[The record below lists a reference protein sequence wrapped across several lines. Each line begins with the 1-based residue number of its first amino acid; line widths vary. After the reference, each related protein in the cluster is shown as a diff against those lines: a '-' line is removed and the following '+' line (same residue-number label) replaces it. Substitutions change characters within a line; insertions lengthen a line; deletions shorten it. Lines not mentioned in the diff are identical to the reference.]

1 MREILAIV
9 KRSHAA
15 ATRRELARAG
25 CNGYT
30 QWPVLGRGRQR
41 GLRNQHGHET
51 LPFLPKILFSLV
63 VEEVHVMETIEAVI
77 RANQTGGYGDGKV
90 FVLEVG
96 ESYRISTG
104 DVMVNGSSSTAGH
117 GRHP

>member
-25 CNGYT
+25 CSGYS

-63 VEEVHVMETIEAVI
+63 VEEAHVMEMIEAVI

-90 FVLEVG
+90 FVLAVG

-104 DVMVNGSSSTAGH
+104 DVMLNGASATAI
-117 GRHP
+117 